1 MVSTQTPST
10 AVYCANKRLMQLR
23 KQQLIE
29 RSSLEEQ
36 SPPWQD
42 ATPTKEVVE
51 RIRNLP
57 GHLGWN
63 SKAVTSTL
71 RHYANPNPENL
82 LTPESKPPISW
93 PQQLTAEQGLA
104 GSNSHDDHPAKTIK
118 CYPDLALAMLHH
130 NLAATGRI
138 WLLLRHLDKGGSG
151 WVSITEAKSALTDK
165 QSDLHVCGWRQFRNL
180 LAKGKGIFWTRDSER
195 IWLKGV
201 AGAARALNVERL
213 SGLPVQIPTAALI
226 ESIGSAKAHLYA
238 CFHSSRKREN
248 PISRATLQDVTTI
261 PVRTQ
266 LAYEKKAGMQKRHNF
281 AIGTTFSSDDVKER
295 AWKNGRSVFKFIDY
309 KGKLGKPR
317 QAYVAWQLPNQ
328 YISTQEL
335 APKGRMRK
343 INQQLKDL
351 VNKRA
356 QGNSNSADCRLFY
369 QDGASA
375 AKAYNKY
382 HPKDDMYWCSNKSR
396 KRPFALWHL
405 LAPISD

>member
-10 AVYCANKRLMQLR
+10 AVYSANKRLMQLR
-23 KQQLIE
+23 KQQQLVK
-29 RSSLEEQ
+29 RSSTNEP

-42 ATPTKEVVE
+42 AALTKVAIEH
-51 RIRNLP
+51 IHSLP
-57 GHLGWN
+57 EHLGWN

-71 RHYANPNPENL
+71 RQHAIPSAPSSLEI
-82 LTPESKPPISW
+82 EPPISW
-93 PQQLTAEQGLA
+93 PQQLTAEQEVT
-104 GSNSHDDHPAKTIK
+104 GSNPHAAHPSKTIK
-118 CYPDLALAMLHH
+118 CYPDLAIAMLHH

-138 WLLLRHLDKGGSG
+138 WLLLRHLDKSGSG
-151 WVSITEAKSALTDK
+151 WVSIADAKSTLTDK
-165 QSDLHVCGWRQFRNL
+165 HSDLHVCGWRQFRNL

-201 AGAARALNVERL
+201 AGAAQALNVERL
-213 SGLPVQIPTAALI
+213 SGLPLQIPIAALT

-238 CFHSSRKREN
+238 CFHSSRKQEN
-248 PISRATLQDVTTI
+248 PISRATLQDITTI

-266 LAYEKKAGMQKRHNF
+266 LIYEKKASIQKRHNF
-281 AIGTTFSSDDVKER
+281 AIGTTFSNENAKER

-328 YISTQEL
+328 YISTHEL
-335 APKGRMRK
+335 AAKGRMRK

-375 AKAYNKY
+375 AKAYNKH
-382 HPKDDMYWCSNKSR
+382 HPKGDMYWCSSQNR

-405 LAPISD
+405 LAPVED